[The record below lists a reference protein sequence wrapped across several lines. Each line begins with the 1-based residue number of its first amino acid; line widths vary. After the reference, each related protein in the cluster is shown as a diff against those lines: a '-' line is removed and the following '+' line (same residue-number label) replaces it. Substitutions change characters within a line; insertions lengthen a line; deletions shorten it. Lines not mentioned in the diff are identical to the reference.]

1 MERISKKN
9 KVFLITVISI
19 LIIGIGYMG
28 YIFVQSSKI
37 IILKERDF
45 TILVDKDS
53 HKSAIAQQWLRGYT
67 DQFQQKYLSRK
78 KKIVDIKI
86 GVIDVLDEE
95 EFIVQIDFVVEPKKT
110 DTDYFSDW
118 GVKDG
123 NLIKCQ
129 WVLDFELYDSGMCYL
144 EDRMSPAAYQLSIY
158 DISGKREEEEHYN
171 EFIQEKPFEKTQ
183 YTYKIE
189 GKKLFISYNKGNN
202 WIEVPIGF
210 EELMAGRTY
219 RNQLP
224 DGSYEIN
231 AEKTSFLFGGTN
243 EVPLSV
249 LYSDDEGATWD
260 KATLLDVIY
269 PRYSY
274 IHFEYK
280 NIGYSVITFDK
291 TMSQEASAILS
302 TTDGGKTWEYIGAGP
317 RGSLLKSCKFY
328 EDGLGFFS
336 YPYVDGNETN
346 LYRTEDGGRTFE
358 PVILEPQELKSD
370 IGLEWS
376 QVYKEANVPELN
388 DGIMTLLVTQGSDGD
403 YKGGNLMARYESH
416 DLGKTWT
423 YVDQVKPDPNP
434 NEG

>member
-1 MERISKKN
+1 MKRISKRN
-9 KVFLITVISI
+9 KLILIIAISV

-28 YIFVQSSKI
+28 FIFVQRSKI
-37 IILKERDF
+37 IILKEKDF
-45 TILVDKDS
+45 TILVETDT
-53 HKSAIAQQWLRGYT
+53 HKSDIAQQWLRGYT

-78 KKIVDIKI
+78 KKILNIETD
-86 GVIDVLDEE
+86 VIEVLDEE
-95 EFIVQIDFVVEPKKT
+95 EFIVQIDFVVEPKKI
-110 DTDYFSDW
+110 DTDYFSAW

-144 EDRMSPAAYQLSIY
+144 ENRMSPAAYQLMIY

-171 EFIQEKPFEKTQ
+171 ELIQEKPFEKTQ

-189 GKKLFISYNKGNN
+189 GEKLFISYNKGNN
-202 WIEVPIGF
+202 WSEVPINF
-210 EELMAGRTY
+210 EELMAGRAY

-224 DGSYEIN
+224 DGSYEIKP
-231 AEKTSFLFGGTN
+231 EKTSFLFGGTN

-249 LYSDDEGATWD
+249 LYSDDEGATWA
-260 KATLLDVIY
+260 KVPLLDVIY

-274 IHFEYK
+274 IHFENK
-280 NIGYSVITFDK
+280 DIGYSVITFDK

-302 TTDGGKTWEYIGAGP
+302 TTDGGKTWEHVGSGP
-317 RGSLLKSCKFY
+317 RGSLLKSSKFY
-328 EDGLGFFS
+328 DDGLGFFS
-336 YPYVDGNETN
+336 YPYVEGNETN

-358 PVILEPQELKSD
+358 PVILEPQELNSD

-376 QVYKEANVPELN
+376 KVYKEANVPELN
-388 DGIMTLLVTQGSDGD
+388 DGVMTLLVTQGADGD
-403 YKGGNLMARYESH
+403 YKGGNLMARYESY

-423 YVDQVKPDPNP
+423 YIDQVKPAPNP